1 MPGYEYT
8 FVNQVS
14 PEYCCPI
21 CECPMREPV
30 QTKCGHRF
38 CKECLEKSLKRKRK
52 CPIDRRPIDEHN
64 QTDIYPDVAI
74 KRNILDFIVKC
85 PNESNG
91 CKWTDELRNVETH
104 QATCDFIGVECTNKD
119 CKMAPL
125 KKDLHKHVTSE
136 CPMRKVECQHCK
148 TSFVWRLKQDHFDS
162 CKKYPMSCLQK
173 CGEHKISRDEMIDHI
188 ENSCP
193 HTKVDCTFA
202 HIGCKVKV
210 QRRAIADHVK
220 TSKESHLKLACEKL
234 EEFQALSTVNTATV
248 KELEAQMV
256 TANKTI
262 TKLSQV
268 VVELRD
274 KISLTDEKLTELQT
288 EDKVQES
295 QQHEFSDKKL
305 LELHDAVNELQKL
318 VPKYN
323 RLQNLPAEFAGTK
336 KKLQHLEAA
345 VSNFDQGKYNSKKAS
360 ALRNKV
366 TQITSELRKLQDDTN
381 RDRSFLEDVRG
392 QFSALRENSR
402 KAGLIDFIVMV
413 FFVWW
418 LVTAIPNEE
427 QKALERKYLASN
439 TIQPA
444 YLAEMN
450 GSVHFLHD
458 ENKCKTTKFVW
469 SISQFDFRFW
479 KARAGSSKPCFSSEP
494 FFSEPYGYR
503 MAITMCP
510 NGVAVSQHN
519 HLSLFA
525 HLVRSNNDVILP
537 WPFQQKVVFTLIDQQ
552 EDPSQMKNVE
562 MQMSPKEMPHL
573 FQPFQKVKQSRYR
586 NERFGFP
593 DFVSHSTLR
602 SRKYI
607 RHDTVLVQFE
617 VYPLDC
623 P

>member
-8 FVNQVS
+8 FVREVS

-38 CKECLEKSLKRKRK
+38 CKECLEKSLKRKRE
-52 CPIDRRPIDEHN
+52 CPIDRRPIDDHN
-64 QTDIYPDVAI
+64 P
-74 KRNILDFIVKC
+74 K
-85 PNESNG
+85 
-91 CKWTDELRNVETH
+91 TH
-104 QATCDFIGVECTNKD
+104 QATCDFIGVQCTNKD
-119 CKMAPL
+119 CKVAPL

-136 CPMRKVECQHCK
+136 CPMRKVKCPHCK
-148 TSFVWRLKQDHFDS
+148 TSLVWRLKQDHFDS
-162 CKKYPMSCLQK
+162 CKKYPLTCLQK
-173 CGEHKISRDEMIDHI
+173 CGEHKISRDKMNDHI
-188 ENSCP
+188 EKSCP

-210 QRRAIADHVK
+210 QRRAIADHAK
-220 TSKESHLKLACEKL
+220 TSTESHLQLACEKL
-234 EEFQALSTVNTATV
+234 AEFQALSTVNTATV
-248 KELEAQMV
+248 KELEARMV
-256 TANKTI
+256 TANKKI
-262 TKLSQV
+262 AKLSQV
-268 VVELRD
+268 FVGLRD
-274 KISLTDEKLTELQT
+274 KISLTNEKLTELQT
-288 EDKVQES
+288 HDEAQES
-295 QQHEFSDKKL
+295 QQHEFSDEKL
-305 LELHDAVNELQKL
+305 LKLNDAVNELQKL

-323 RLQNLPAEFAGTK
+323 RLQNLPAEFTGTQ

-345 VSNFDQGKYNSKKAS
+345 VSNLDQGKYDSQEAS
-360 ALRNKV
+360 ALWNKV
-366 TQITSELRKLQDDTN
+366 TQITSELRKLQDDTH
-381 RDRSFLEDVRG
+381 RDRSLLEDVRG

-402 KAGLIDFIVMV
+402 KVGLIDIIMIV
-413 FFVWW
+413 FFVWG
-418 LVTAIPNEE
+418 LLRGIPNEE
-427 QKALERKYLASN
+427 PKALERKYLASN
-439 TIQPA
+439 TTQPA
-444 YLAEMN
+444 YLAGMN

-469 SISQFDFRFW
+469 SISQFDLRFR

-510 NGVAVSQHN
+510 NGVDASQN
-519 HLSLFA
+519 YHLSLFA
-525 HLVRSNNDVILP
+525 HLVRSNNDAILP

-562 MQMSPKEMPHL
+562 MQMSPKEMRHL
-573 FQPFQKVKQSRYR
+573 FQSFQKLKQSPYR
-586 NERFGFP
+586 NQRFGFAY
-593 DFVSHSTLR
+593 FVSHSKLR

>member
-8 FVNQVS
+8 FVSEVS

-52 CPIDRRPIDEHN
+52 CPIDRRSIDERN
-64 QTDIYPDVAI
+64 PKDIYPDVAI

-104 QATCDFIGVECTNKD
+104 QATCDFIGVQCTNKD
-119 CKMAPL
+119 CKVAPL
-125 KKDLHKHVTSE
+125 KKDLLKHVTSE
-136 CPMRKVECQHCK
+136 CPMRKVKCQHCK
-148 TSFVWRLKQDHFDS
+148 TSIVWRLKQDHFDS
-162 CKKYPMSCLQK
+162 CKKYPMTCLQK
-173 CGEHKISRDEMIDHI
+173 CGEHKISRDEMNDHI
-188 ENSCP
+188 EKSCP
-193 HTKVDCTFA
+193 NTKVDCTFA

-210 QRRAIADHVK
+210 QRRAIADHAK
-220 TSKESHLKLACEKL
+220 TSTESHLKLACEKL
-234 EEFQALSTVNTATV
+234 AEFQALSTVNRGTV

-256 TANKTI
+256 ISNKKI

-274 KISLTDEKLTELQT
+274 KISLADEKLTELQT
-288 EDKVQES
+288 QDEAQES
-295 QQHEFSDKKL
+295 PHHEFSDEKL

-318 VPKYN
+318 VPKYK
-323 RLQNLPAEFAGTK
+323 RLQNLPAEFTGIK
-336 KKLQHLEAA
+336 NKLQNLEAA
-345 VSNFDQGKYNSKKAS
+345 VSKLRQGKCDSHEAS
-360 ALRNKV
+360 ALWNEV
-366 TQITSELRKLQDDTN
+366 TLITIELGKLQDETH
-381 RDRSFLEDVRG
+381 RDRSLLEDVRG

-402 KAGLIDFIVMV
+402 KYGLIDIIIMV
-413 FFVWW
+413 FFVWG
-418 LVTAIPNEE
+418 LLTGIPNKEP
-427 QKALERKYLASN
+427 KDLASN
-439 TIQPA
+439 TTQPA
-444 YLAEMN
+444 YLTEMN

-469 SISQFDFRFW
+469 SISQFDLRFR
-479 KARAGSSKPCFSSEP
+479 KARAGSSKPCFSSET

-510 NGVAVSQHN
+510 NGFDASQN
-519 HLSLFA
+519 YYLSLFA
-525 HLVRSNNDVILP
+525 HIVRSNNDDILP
-537 WPFQQKVVFTLIDQQ
+537 WPFQQTVVFTLIDQQ
-552 EDPSQMKNVE
+552 EESSQMKNVE
-562 MQMSPKEMPHL
+562 MQMSPKEMRHL
-573 FQPFQKVKQSRYR
+573 FRSIQKVKQSRYR
-586 NERFGFP
+586 NEGFGFAY
-593 DFVSHSTLR
+593 FVSHSKLR

>member
-1 MPGYEYT
+1 M
-8 FVNQVS
+8 
-14 PEYCCPI
+14 
-21 CECPMREPV
+21 
-30 QTKCGHRF
+30 
-38 CKECLEKSLKRKRK
+38 
-52 CPIDRRPIDEHN
+52 D
-64 QTDIYPDVAI
+64 
-74 KRNILDFIVKC
+74 
-85 PNESNG
+85 
-91 CKWTDELRNVETH
+91 
-104 QATCDFIGVECTNKD
+104 
-119 CKMAPL
+119 
-125 KKDLHKHVTSE
+125 
-136 CPMRKVECQHCK
+136 
-148 TSFVWRLKQDHFDS
+148 
-162 CKKYPMSCLQK
+162 
-173 CGEHKISRDEMIDHI
+173 
-188 ENSCP
+188 
-193 HTKVDCTFA
+193 
-202 HIGCKVKV
+202 KV
-210 QRRAIADHVK
+210 QRRAIADHIK

-256 TANKTI
+256 TANKKI

-345 VSNFDQGKYNSKKAS
+345 VSNFDQGKYDSKKAS

-418 LVTAIPNEE
+418 LLTAIPNEE
-427 QKALERKYLASN
+427 PKALERKYLASN

-469 SISQFDFRFW
+469 SISQFDFRFR